1 MKVNLEAEEI
11 SPQRRREH
19 EVLLK
24 ALMKSGFWATARWKK
39 WRDGELER
47 WKGGRMEE

>member
-24 ALMKSGFWATARWKK
+24 HDENQAFGPPHVGRNGGMG
-39 WRDGELER
+39 G